1 MSSNFFELKTGFE
14 RFSNPNQYGAYIFSD
29 FIAGTNDIVLEGE
42 LWHVRFTDTQQDKI
56 KDLGIGT
63 TAGTGLRIPINHKIV
78 FRIEVGLGFMVYNRK
93 IEAFD
98 FVGNPQEV
106 RSIKLEDTVVK
117 PFIDLIHGVSIGYN
131 FN

>member
-1 MSSNFFELKTGFE
+1 M
-14 RFSNPNQYGAYIFSD
+14 
-29 FIAGTNDIVLEGE
+29 NDIVLEGE

-63 TAGTGLRIPINHKIV
+63 TAGTGLRIPINNKIV
-78 FRIEVGLGFMVYNRK
+78 FRIEVGLGVMVYNRK

-117 PFIDLIHGVSIGYN
+117 PFIALIHGVSIGYN